1 MPRCLPPHA
10 PLSTTP
16 CPAAYHPMP
25 RCLPPHAP
33 LPTASCPAGYH
44 PIHPCGAW
52 RGVLVAVAAVKTRR
66 RLART
71 LGRVRGAGTGM
82 EPSLGHGRCGS
93 LQWLPARVMS
103 NLPRWHTQRYGRC
116 QNSRYL
122 FGQRRGV
129 PHSRTTCSA
138 SRSPSSIPRHRP
150 LRSPATK
157 RSSDLNRYS
166 PDMHLRLDAHLS
178 SYSTTH

>member
-1 MPRCLPPHA
+1 MLAASALKTCPATLAPARAELCTGSGGTSKTLAPSHCYHGQGQRHPPHHGEPRRVGGGSRRRQPQQRSDSA
-10 PLSTTP
+10 GAAQGCPKRQHMGGLRPARGESPPVLLSTTP
-16 CPAAYHPMP
+16 CPAVYYPMP

-82 EPSLGHGRCGS
+82 EPSLGYGRCGS
-93 LQWLPARVMS
+93 L
-103 NLPRWHTQRYGRC
+103 
-116 QNSRYL
+116 
-122 FGQRRGV
+122 
-129 PHSRTTCSA
+129 
-138 SRSPSSIPRHRP
+138 
-150 LRSPATK
+150 
-157 RSSDLNRYS
+157 
-166 PDMHLRLDAHLS
+166 
-178 SYSTTH
+178 